1 MNFRTIKTYLNLP
14 RTIIYW
20 IGFMLLG
27 LSFFGLMRLAF
38 LVRHRNLIAD
48 IPFRDIF
55 LAFPYGI
62 RFDLAVLCYLVL
74 PFFIISFIPYLG
86 FESSKIIRRI
96 LQAVLYTIF
105 SLLIFLCLVDIE
117 YYSAYGDR
125 LGVWFYSYLDKPALV
140 WYTIVSDYP
149 VIFYMILWAILAA
162 AFIYLAIKLNRIFKT
177 PRGSNGDMPILTRAT
192 YFVVSLGLLAIGM
205 RGSVSLAPLDWG
217 SANFSNS
224 GFAND
229 LSLNGIFTLGRS
241 LYENYDDARR
251 SDAAENQFMPHD
263 EALKIV
269 QEQLVTPSDSLL
281 DPKHSLKRLTHF
293 SGDDTT
299 KYNVVIIVLESWSA
313 LFVGALGEKPDAT
326 PFFDSLAQ
334 KSILFDNL
342 YASGLRTNRGLLSVL
357 CSFPSLPGR
366 TVMKRY
372 GAPHPFSS
380 IADILGERGYDSYF
394 IYGGDLGFDNMQGF
408 FRDEGF
414 KNFIGIDDFPRDEAL
429 NKWGVPDHLVFEKA
443 NDTFSKSGSKP
454 FLSVIV
460 TLSNHE
466 PFKLPG
472 PEFDVFPKG
481 TEFRDYLNTFHY
493 SDWSLG
499 HFFALA
505 KNQPYFRNTIFV
517 LVGDHGK
524 MLYNADDMRGNF
536 RIASLIYCP
545 GRSDIKAQIVEKAC
559 GQVDLLPTILGLLNR
574 PAIHE
579 SWGRDIFAPGSD
591 TSGFTFLNKDKS
603 FAWVE
608 GPLMLYEKTQSMVTL
623 RNINSN
629 SPDDMDSSLLSSE
642 RSVAMQRKGRAM
654 QQLEVEMVHEGPINY
669 K

>member
-1 MNFRTIKTYLNLP
+1 MDFSTLKKYLNP
-14 RTIIYW
+14 PKTIIYW

-38 LVRHRNLIAD
+38 LVRHRNLIA
-48 IPFRDIF
+48 IVPFRDIF
-55 LAFPYGI
+55 LAFPYGV
-62 RFDLAVLCYLVL
+62 RFDLVVLCYLVL
-74 PFFIISFIPYLG
+74 PFFVISFIPYLG
-86 FESSKIIRRI
+86 FESSKVIRRI
-96 LQAVLYTIF
+96 LQAILYTIF

-149 VIFYMILWAILAA
+149 VVFYMILWAILVA
-162 AFIYLAIKLNRIFKT
+162 AFLYLAIKLNRIFKT
-177 PRGSNGDMPILTRAT
+177 SIGLYGYTPLLTRLT
-192 YFVVSLGLLAIGM
+192 YFVVGLGFLAIGM
-205 RGSVSLAPLDWG
+205 RGSVTLAPLDWG
-217 SANFSNS
+217 SAKFSNS

-241 LYENYDDARR
+241 LYENYDDDRR
-251 SDAAENQFMPHD
+251 SNAAENHFMTHD

-269 QEQLVTPSDSLL
+269 QGQLVTPSDSLL
-281 DPKHSLKRLTHF
+281 DPEHSLMRLSRF
-293 SGDDTT
+293 SGNDTT
-299 KYNVVIIVLESWSA
+299 KYNVVIIVMESWSA
-313 LFVGALGEKPDAT
+313 LFVGALGGKPDAT

-334 KSILFDNL
+334 KSILFDNF

-414 KNFIGIDDFPRDEAL
+414 KNFIGIDDFPSNTDL

-443 NDTFSKSGSKP
+443 NDTFSKLRDKP
-454 FLSVIV
+454 FVCVIV

-466 PFKLPG
+466 PFMLPG
-472 PEFDVFPKG
+472 PEFDVFPQG
-481 TEFRDYLNTFHY
+481 IEFRDYLNTFHY

-505 KNQPYFRNTIFV
+505 EKEPYFKNTIFV

-524 MLYNADDMRGNF
+524 ILYNADDMRGNF

-545 GRSDIKAQIVEKAC
+545 GRSDIKPQIVEKVC

-608 GPLMLYEKTQSMVTL
+608 GQLMLYEKTRSLVTL
-623 RNINSN
+623 NNINSKSGN
-629 SPDDMDSSLLSSE
+629 NTDSSSQSSE
-642 RSVAMQRKGRAM
+642 RLAAMQRKGRAM
-654 QQLEVEMVHEGPINY
+654 QQLEVEMVHEGPISN